1 MKVLHLTIS
10 GMCELKN
17 LQELD
22 LSQNNLVGQFPLCL
36 TSLNGLRALD
46 LSSNQLTGMVPYT
59 LSRLKSLE
67 YLSLF
72 DNDFEGLF
80 SFGSLS
86 NLSKLK
92 VLKLYSKS
100 NSLQLYLETSWK
112 PKFELSVIVLRSCKL
127 KKVPHFLLHQKEL
140 RQVDLS
146 DNQISE
152 NFPSWLLAKQY
163 KTRMN
168 DFNHNFP
175 ENIGWILPSLRYVN
189 LANNGFQG
197 NLPSSLRNM
206 KKIQFLDISHNKLHG
221 KLPKSFI
228 EGKIGEGLRKLQG
241 LSLLDIS
248 NNSEIHVST
257 NTLYGDIP
265 PHVNSTRQVVLLLQD
280 NRLSGAIPD
289 TLLLNVSILDLRNNK
304 LSGNIPEFINTQN
317 ICILLLR
324 ENNLTGII
332 PQQLCGLSNIHLL
345 DLSNNILNGSIPSC
359 LINISFGLRKEDTS
373 QNYDFNLGYIP
384 SDVFT
389 SSTPEQDTS
398 STRYIGIYFKSLL
411 VLDPF
416 SIDYLAG
423 AETKI
428 KFATKYRYDAY
439 KGGSPKFS
447 VLDLSKNELS
457 GEIPLEVGSL
467 VELHALNLSHNK
479 LSGSIPE
486 SFSGMKKMESLDL
499 SFNSLQGQIPTQ
511 LTDLS
516 SLAVF
521 NVSFNNLSG
530 VIPQGKQF
538 NTFDSKSYFGN
549 PLLCGQPTN
558 ISCNGNR
565 FQEPDNNEVIADEST
580 IDMLSFYWSYKSL
593 VLKSPQTM
601 EIFSFFLPRIRLL
614 MTFNDKSYL
623 GNLLL
628 SGPLTKRNC
637 EGDKKNTEEAG
648 NSGEEEETDIDML
661 VFYWTSASTYGTVS
675 IGILVLMCF
684 DCLWRRAW
692 LRLVD
697 VFVTSVKYVPVLK

>member
-1 MKVLHLTIS
+1 M
-10 GMCELKN
+10 
-17 LQELD
+17 
-22 LSQNNLVGQFPLCL
+22 
-36 TSLNGLRALD
+36 
-46 LSSNQLTGMVPYT
+46 
-59 LSRLKSLE
+59 
-67 YLSLF
+67 
-72 DNDFEGLF
+72 
-80 SFGSLS
+80 
-86 NLSKLK
+86 
-92 VLKLYSKS
+92 
-100 NSLQLYLETSWK
+100 
-112 PKFELSVIVLRSCKL
+112 
-127 KKVPHFLLHQKEL
+127 
-140 RQVDLS
+140 
-146 DNQISE
+146 
-152 NFPSWLLAKQY
+152 
-163 KTRMN
+163 
-168 DFNHNFP
+168 
-175 ENIGWILPSLRYVN
+175 
-189 LANNGFQG
+189 
-197 NLPSSLRNM
+197 
-206 KKIQFLDISHNKLHG
+206 
-221 KLPKSFI
+221 
-228 EGKIGEGLRKLQG
+228 
-241 LSLLDIS
+241 IS
-248 NNSEIHVST
+248 NNFLEGEIHVSLFNIST
-257 NTLYGDIP
+257 LYIVNLSANTLYGDIP

-317 ICILLLR
+317 ISILLLR

-398 STRYIGIYFKSLL
+398 STRNIGIYFKSLL

-530 VIPQGKQF
+530 VIPQGQQF
-538 NTFDSKSYFGN
+538 NTFDTGSYLGN
-549 PLLCGQPTN
+549 HLLCGKPTN
-558 ISCNGNR
+558 TSCNGNK

-580 IDMLSFYWSYKSL
+580 IDMLYFYCN
-593 VLKSPQTM
+593 VC
-601 EIFSFFLPRIRLL
+601 
-614 MTFNDKSYL
+614 N
-623 GNLLL
+623 
-628 SGPLTKRNC
+628 
-637 EGDKKNTEEAG
+637 NTSW
-648 NSGEEEETDIDML
+648 NICITL
-661 VFYWTSASTYGTVS
+661 F
-675 IGILVLMCF
+675 
-684 DCLWRRAW
+684 
-692 LRLVD
+692 
-697 VFVTSVKYVPVLK
+697 

>member
-1 MKVLHLTIS
+1 MKVLHLTIA

-152 NFPSWLLAKQY
+152 NFPSWLLANNTKLELPESAHSLLFLDVSV
-163 KTRMN
+163 N

-197 NLPSSLRNM
+197 NLPSSLGNM
-206 KKIQFLDISHNKLHG
+206 KKIQFLDISHNKFHG

-228 EGKIGEGLRKLQG
+228 EGCYSLRILKMTHNKLSGEVLPVSTNFTDILVLLMDSNQFTGKIGEGLRKLQG

-248 NNSEIHVST
+248 NNMNLSA

-280 NRLSGAIPD
+280 NCLSRAILD
-289 TLLLNVSILDLRNNK
+289 TFLLNVILDLRNNK

-317 ICILLLR
+317 ISILLLR

-345 DLSNNILNGSIPSC
+345 DLSNNILNVSIPSSLEITYTC
-359 LINISFGLRKEDTS
+359 TSTLQSQISKLQENQKRAYEK
-373 QNYDFNLGYIP
+373 
-384 SDVFT
+384 
-389 SSTPEQDTS
+389 
-398 STRYIGIYFKSLL
+398 
-411 VLDPF
+411 
-416 SIDYLAG
+416 LA
-423 AETKI
+423 
-428 KFATKYRYDAY
+428 R
-439 KGGSPKFS
+439 
-447 VLDLSKNELS
+447 
-457 GEIPLEVGSL
+457 LEV
-467 VELHALNLSHNK
+467 
-479 LSGSIPE
+479 
-486 SFSGMKKMESLDL
+486 F
-499 SFNSLQGQIPTQ
+499 
-511 LTDLS
+511 
-516 SLAVF
+516 
-521 NVSFNNLSG
+521 
-530 VIPQGKQF
+530 
-538 NTFDSKSYFGN
+538 
-549 PLLCGQPTN
+549 
-558 ISCNGNR
+558 
-565 FQEPDNNEVIADEST
+565 
-580 IDMLSFYWSYKSL
+580 SFYSQCL
-593 VLKSPQTM
+593 N
-601 EIFSFFLPRIRLL
+601 FLY
-614 MTFNDKSYL
+614 NED
-623 GNLLL
+623 
-628 SGPLTKRNC
+628 
-637 EGDKKNTEEAG
+637 
-648 NSGEEEETDIDML
+648 
-661 VFYWTSASTYGTVS
+661 
-675 IGILVLMCF
+675 
-684 DCLWRRAW
+684 
-692 LRLVD
+692 
-697 VFVTSVKYVPVLK
+697 